1 MKKLSEL
8 SRSIDNKVALITGAT
23 SGMGLA
29 TAKLFSDQDA
39 QVIVT
44 DLNEE
49 KVNEVVKEI
58 SSYGKKCY
66 GIKLDVTNL
75 IEIKTAVA
83 EIVKLFGGIDILINN
98 AGISIPT
105 LINDENYE
113 EYWDKTFNV
122 LLKAQVQLIRETLPY
137 IQKSESGRIVNI

>member
-58 SSYGKKCY
+58 S
-66 GIKLDVTNL
+66 
-75 IEIKTAVA
+75 
-83 EIVKLFGGIDILINN
+83 
-98 AGISIPT
+98 
-105 LINDENYE
+105 
-113 EYWDKTFNV
+113 
-122 LLKAQVQLIRETLPY
+122 R
-137 IQKSESGRIVNI
+137 